1 MFAVFLY
8 GTVPH
13 EYLHDVFA
21 HHHDT
26 TEGRYKKGEFH
37 LSKAHVHCAFLG
49 ITFGSFL
56 FSEYIFYKPA
66 ILFHI
71 SKWVMPGY
79 HFHSLSSYYSYSL
92 RGPPSFIS

>member
-8 GTVPH
+8 GTVPP

-21 HHHDT
+21 QHHDT
-26 TEGRYKKGEFH
+26 IEGVYKKGEFH

-56 FSEYIFYKPA
+56 FSEHIFYKPA
-66 ILFHI
+66 ALSHA

-79 HFHSLSSYYSYSL
+79 NFHLPSAYYFYSL